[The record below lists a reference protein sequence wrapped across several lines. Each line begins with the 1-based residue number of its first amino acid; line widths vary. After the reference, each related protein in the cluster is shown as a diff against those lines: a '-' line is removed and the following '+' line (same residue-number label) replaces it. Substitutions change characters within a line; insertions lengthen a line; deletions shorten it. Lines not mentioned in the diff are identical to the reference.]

1 MLKNVLYV
9 APCEREEFVSRVN
22 GDESR
27 PLRAVKVGASDDDD
41 EDHDDAMM
49 RDFSIYIQKV
59 ICRKVTRKQ
68 KENFP
73 WEESCGEPC
82 MNGRTLQENG
92 FKFSS
97 IIIPFRDGRNR

>member
-27 PLRAVKVGASDDDD
+27 PLRAVKVGANDDDD

-49 RDFSIYIQKV
+49 RDFSLSTKSDLSKSYAKAKGELPMGGELWRAMYEWENSP
-59 ICRKVTRKQ
+59 RKWFQ
-68 KENFP
+68 
-73 WEESCGEPC
+73 
-82 MNGRTLQENG
+82 
-92 FKFSS
+92 
-97 IIIPFRDGRNR
+97 I